1 LYSHL
6 DSTILQSKTM
16 RFVVRILDK
25 VYQESQTDEK
35 TKRQVEYIL
44 RQFGQA
50 DDVRRNKIGRPNK
63 NEKATDKPIKSK
75 RDYNRL

>member
-1 LYSHL
+1 MYSHL

>member
-1 LYSHL
+1 
-6 DSTILQSKTM
+6 M